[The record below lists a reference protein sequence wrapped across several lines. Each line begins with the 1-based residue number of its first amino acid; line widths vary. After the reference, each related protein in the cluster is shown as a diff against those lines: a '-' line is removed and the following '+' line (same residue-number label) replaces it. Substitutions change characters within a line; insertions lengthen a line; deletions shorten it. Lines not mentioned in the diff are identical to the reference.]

1 MSTIDAEALYR
12 VLLDQIRAAY
22 GTTF

>member
-1 MSTIDAEALYR
+1 MSSIDAEALYR

-22 GTTF
+22 GDAA